1 MLAPEPEVIVAAAD
15 KRRAAHHG
23 AAAVRDVALG
33 HLDRVQV
40 SSKPFRYVNYH
51 QTFFESFF
59 LLIYLKLYFEDLLKN
74 LEVTNTSTLQLHSK
88 IIRMEKFTL

>member
-1 MLAPEPEVIVAAAD
+1 MLAPEPEVVVAAAD

-51 QTFFESFF
+51 QTVKGLISDVSKSIFAELF
-59 LLIYLKLYFEDLLKN
+59 LAYSAEI
-74 LEVTNTSTLQLHSK
+74 
-88 IIRMEKFTL
+88 